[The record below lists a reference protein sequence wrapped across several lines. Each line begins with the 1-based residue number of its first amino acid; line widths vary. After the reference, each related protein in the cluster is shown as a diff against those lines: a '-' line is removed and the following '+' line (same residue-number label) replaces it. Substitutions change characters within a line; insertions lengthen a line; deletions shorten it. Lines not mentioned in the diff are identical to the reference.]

1 MNEEMTSNYEDQELT
16 CGDCG
21 NAYVFTAGEQEFF
34 AQKGFTVPKR
44 CKECRAAIKARKR
57 QSRY

>member
-16 CGDCG
+16 CSDCG
-21 NAYVFTAGEQEFF
+21 DTYIFTAGEQEFF

-44 CKECRAAIKARKR
+44 CKKCRAAMKARKR